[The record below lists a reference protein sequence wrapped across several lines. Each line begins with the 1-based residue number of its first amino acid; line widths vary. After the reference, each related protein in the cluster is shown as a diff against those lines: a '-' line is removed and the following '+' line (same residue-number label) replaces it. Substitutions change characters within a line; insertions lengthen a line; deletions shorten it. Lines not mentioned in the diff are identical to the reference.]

1 MSSGMGSADLNA
13 LRIDRTRA
21 AEGGSGSRIV
31 FWIVLLVIAG
41 IAALVGLRFFGEKP
55 VTVQTAVVESAS
67 SGSGSGGPARG
78 AEVLTANGYVVPRR
92 KASVSSE
99 LGGRLAALYV
109 SEGDS
114 ASAGQVLGVLRNDD
128 YRAQIEANRAG
139 LAEAQAQM
147 AEARAQLA
155 LSETEFKRSREMM
168 DRKLASESSFD
179 EAKNRLDVAKA
190 RLASATAAVASAE
203 AGLKLSQENL
213 EKTIIRAPFD
223 GTILRKE
230 AEVGEIVSPIP
241 SNGGLTRGAI
251 VTMADLKSCEMEVDV
266 NESYV
271 SRVRPGQPAEVEL
284 DAYTGVRFPARVRQ
298 VVPTADRQ
306 KATVQV
312 KVEFLAYDTRI
323 LPEMGGK
330 VFFLRPADG
339 ADAGG
344 APTAA
349 ADGAETSVP
358 KSAVRDIEGRSVV
371 WVVADGR
378 ALRRP
383 VQLLG
388 PAGDRVRI
396 GAGLVAGEVVV
407 TGGGEALKDGARV
420 RVGVQGA

>member
-1 MSSGMGSADLNA
+1 MAAGMGSADLNA
-13 LRIDRTRA
+13 LRIDRSRRGDGSSGGRIAIWIALLVVIAIA
-21 AEGGSGSRIV
+21 A
-31 FWIVLLVIAG
+31 IVLSRQLG
-41 IAALVGLRFFGEKP
+41 AASVE
-55 VTVQTAVVESAS
+55 VQLARVESAAVT
-67 SGSGSGGPARG
+67 SGAGGAPRG
-78 AEVLTANGYVVPRR
+78 TEVLTANGYVVPRR

-139 LAEAQAQM
+139 LAEAQARQ

-168 DRKLASESSFD
+168 DRKLTSESSFD
-179 EAKNRLDVAKA
+179 ETKNRLDVARA
-190 RLASATAAVASAE
+190 RLASATASVGSAE
-203 AGLKLSQENL
+203 AGLKLAQENL
-213 EKTIIRAPFD
+213 EKTVIRAPFG

-241 SNGGLTRGAI
+241 SNGGMTRGAI

-271 SRVRPGQPAEVEL
+271 ARVLPGQPAEVEL

-330 VFFLRPADG
+330 VYFMQPATAATGGGAAESAVADG
-339 ADAGG
+339 
-344 APTAA
+344 T
-349 ADGAETSVP
+349 ETSVP
-358 KSAVRDIEGRSVV
+358 RDAVRDVSGRSVV
-371 WVVADGR
+371 YVVREGR
-378 ALRRP
+378 AVLRP

-388 PAGDRVRI
+388 PAGDRIRI
-396 GAGLVAGEVVV
+396 GAGLAAGEMVV
-407 TGGGEALKDGARV
+407 TGAGEALKDGV
-420 RVGVQGA
+420 RIKVRQ